1 MRAPVRGIRGSWPR
15 SLEHL
20 APRLFRVDPRV
31 LLDEDP
37 SAEDFRAAMSIVHVG
52 ETIKITGVDRHA
64 AADTLLLEHV
74 ALESAS
80 LVDIGASDG
89 STSVELIEKLP
100 GFRSFTIADLYLTLQ
115 AVETRRHVL
124 FYDHEGTCVLI
135 AGRRMVAWPS
145 LARWV
150 RLLWTP
156 VLAAAKGRP
165 RREVLL
171 LGPDARRLV
180 REDERVTTR
189 VHDVFQPWDGPA
201 PDVIKVANVLR
212 RLYFSD
218 EDIRSA
224 LSALLASLDEGGH
237 LLILDNPRIAGIDLR
252 AGLYRR
258 QGGRFTMI
266 AETESAPEI
275 ADLVGSGEL
284 ADA

>member
-1 MRAPVRGIRGSWPR
+1 MRAPVRGIRGRWPR
-15 SLEHL
+15 SLERS

-31 LLDEDP
+31 LLDDQP
-37 SAEDFRAAMSIVHVG
+37 SAADFRAAMSILHVG
-52 ETIKITGVDRHA
+52 DTIKITGIDRHA
-64 AADTLLLEHV
+64 AADALLLEHV

-89 STSVELIEKLP
+89 STSVELVEKLP
-100 GFRSFTIADLYLTLQ
+100 GFGSFTIADLYLTLE

-135 AGRRMVAWPS
+135 AGRRLLAWPS

-156 VLAAAKGRP
+156 VLAAARSRP

-171 LGPDARRLV
+171 LGPEARRLV
-180 REDERVTTR
+180 QKDSRVSTR
-189 VHDVFQPWDGPA
+189 VHDVFQPWEGPA

-212 RLYFSD
+212 RLYFGD
-218 EDIRSA
+218 EDIQRA
-224 LSALLASLDEGGH
+224 LAALLASLDEGGH
-237 LLILDNPRIAGIDLR
+237 LLLLDNPRIAGIDLR

-258 QGGRFTMI
+258 QGGRFTVV
-266 AETESAPEI
+266 AETEDAPEI
-275 ADLVGSGEL
+275 ADLVRTEL
-284 ADA
+284 LTDV